1 MLLKNRSV
9 ITNLLTIIKTYTNT
23 CKNIQSLLEKRGKH
37 ALNNVVEGN
46 IIIAIII
53 FLNNT
58 TVTIGIVDEL
68 LILRN
73 EVVDYRII
81 LSTILASVKD
91 IPGAEYQQIVELL
104 KRHIVPD
111 DALQQ
116 ELLAFKRYFI
126 HEKKDIIIGAE
137 KTRMTGNDLI
147 QITFST
153 DNNINTNRT
162 TSCLQGISSRCH

>member
-1 MLLKNRSV
+1 VEGK
-9 ITNLLTIIKTYTNT
+9 IIIKS
-23 CKNIQSLLEKRGKH
+23 IISLTKT
-37 ALNNVVEGN
+37 
-46 IIIAIII
+46 
-53 FLNNT
+53 T

-73 EVVDYRII
+73 EVVDYRVI
-81 LSTILASVKD
+81 LSKILASVKGIIIIIIIIIIFNININMITIVD

-126 HEKKDIIIGAE
+126 YEKKDAIIGAE
-137 KTRMTGNDLI
+137 KTRMTGN
-147 QITFST
+147 
-153 DNNINTNRT
+153 
-162 TSCLQGISSRCH
+162 H